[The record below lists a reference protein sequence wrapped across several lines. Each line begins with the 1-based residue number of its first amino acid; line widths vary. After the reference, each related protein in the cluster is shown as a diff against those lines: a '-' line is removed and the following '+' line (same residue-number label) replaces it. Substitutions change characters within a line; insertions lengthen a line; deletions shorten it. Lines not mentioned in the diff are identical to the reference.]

1 MVWKCKYC
9 PFSCEKRAQ
18 LFKHYRLKHGGYTRT
33 EPFPCLH
40 QECLCTFKS
49 LNALKVHLSRIHT
62 KTPDQQQSTDIPT
75 KFSCLS
81 CGFTESCSESD
92 FFTHLH
98 RAHLK
103 VNHKVRCPYED
114 CNFESSVYSTFKA
127 HKSKVHKQQ
136 ISKRFK
142 SEIVGDNI
150 ISHDSNASQEQM
162 SDADD
167 IEDTEELNEVTEC
180 DLHDLEKQLEHNL
193 ASLLLKMHTVL
204 HIPES
209 AVQDVIEQLCQINKL
224 SQPLVQHRV
233 RGILNKYC
241 ADMDETVIK
250 EIISA
255 VSESNMMTHC
265 SKDGPLGTAKK
276 RAAYVRREF
285 PLVNPIEYVVEKG
298 KKTLAYVPI
307 VPMLQKL
314 LNKTDVLD
322 KAMSEK
328 VHVPQEFRSYADGQ
342 YFTENPFFAK
352 DEFTIALGLYID
364 DFEVANPLGTSK
376 LKHKMCAVYWVIA
389 NIPSKYRSTLSS
401 IQLAL
406 LCNTSTVKECGY
418 AKVFQ
423 PLIYDLKLLEQ
434 NGVYLEQLGA
444 SVKGTV
450 LYVAADNLAAHSL
463 AGFLES
469 FTVDKFCR
477 FCLASSRDT
486 QQQEVCSGFFQ
497 LRDKESHD
505 RQVQDIRED
514 PGMTR
519 AYGVKGACP
528 LTENLEHFHVVSGY
542 PPDIL
547 HDILEGI
554 VPVELS
560 LCLTDLIGKTYF
572 TLDMLNQ
579 AIRCFKYSFSDKTDR
594 PQVIGK
600 GFSSK
605 GTIGG
610 NGHEN
615 WCLIRL
621 LPFLIGHC
629 VPEGDNTWE
638 ILMLLKDITELA
650 VAPKHTEET
659 LNFLDC
665 KIAEHRRLLQSTFPE
680 FRLRPKH
687 HFVEHYPQLVRKF
700 GPLSEVWTMRFEG
713 KHKFFK
719 RVIRTAQNFK
729 NVAMTL
735 ATKHQ
740 KAVSYHL
747 DCSSFF
753 RPSVEMSKV
762 TPVLLATFP
771 HSVQTAIAQNFTT
784 PESVLEVASVSVD
797 GIKYHPGM
805 ILSSGSCSGLPAFVQ
820 IHKIVAVNVEI
831 LFVCHKLAAW
841 YREHLRSYQLHCD
854 SVTSMCVLKMSDL
867 NDVLPLSAYMVQGEL
882 MVTLRRFVI
891 C

>member
-49 LNALKVHLSRIHT
+49 LTALKVHLSRIHT

-162 SDADD
+162 SDAND
-167 IEDTEELNEVTEC
+167 IEDAEELNEVTEC
-180 DLHDLEKQLEHNL
+180 DLYDLEKQLEHSL

-265 SKDGPLGTAKK
+265 SKDGTLGTAKK

-342 YFTENPFFAK
+342 YFTENPFLAK
-352 DEFTIALGLYID
+352 DEFTIALVLYID

-444 SVKGTV
+444 SVKGTL

-505 RQVQDIRED
+505 RQVQEMRED

-560 LCLTDLIGKTYF
+560 LCLTDLIGKSYF

-579 AIRCFKYSFSDKTDR
+579 AIRYFKYSFSDKTDR

-621 LPFLIGHC
+621 LPFLIGHS

-665 KIAEHRRLLQSTFPE
+665 KIAEHRRLLQSTFPD

-771 HSVQTAIAQNFTT
+771 LCADSNCSKLYNTRVGA
-784 PESVLEVASVSVD
+784 
-797 GIKYHPGM
+797 
-805 ILSSGSCSGLPAFVQ
+805 CSGICQCRWNQVSSRHDTVFWVMLWSPR
-820 IHKIVAVNVEI
+820 I
-831 LFVCHKLAAW
+831 
-841 YREHLRSYQLHCD
+841 RPD
-854 SVTSMCVLKMSDL
+854 S
-867 NDVLPLSAYMVQGEL
+867 
-882 MVTLRRFVI
+882 
-891 C
+891 